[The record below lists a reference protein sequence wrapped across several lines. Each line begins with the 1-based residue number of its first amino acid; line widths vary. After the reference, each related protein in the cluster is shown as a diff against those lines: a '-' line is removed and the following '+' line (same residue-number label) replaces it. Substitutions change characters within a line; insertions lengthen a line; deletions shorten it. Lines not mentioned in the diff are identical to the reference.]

1 MTREYDGELH
11 FSLCHFDFFV
21 TAKTTA
27 LTHILHSYF
36 YLFKCSLTVHI
47 TLGKSPRDNFH
58 LHADFD
64 GVIKQS
70 LSVLSHY

>member
-1 MTREYDGELH
+1 MREYDGKLH
-11 FSLCHFDFFV
+11 FSLCHFHFFV
-21 TAKTTA
+21 TAKMTA

-36 YLFKCSLTVHI
+36 YLFQCSLTVHI

-64 GVIKQS
+64 RVIKQS